1 MKKYVI
7 AFAFLLLS
15 STAFSAVR
23 PELYIG
29 LSPGNLPTQRVEPG
43 DQDVEILKLWMTASD
58 HRADGVVLKK
68 LRFLH
73 QGADRD
79 QFVRY
84 ELLQGNKSLGKMSL
98 TDSDVMQFSNLNVPL
113 VDGKTIELRILADIS
128 VGLFSGEHQF
138 SIPNPEFLEMKEDD
152 FRDAIT
158 WVRGSFPIVAN
169 KILTGNHIES
179 PKSDCNLREEPV
191 CGEDGKSYYNLC
203 IPFQK
208 GIKVIHEGACDQ
220 WSFKKVEPCSEEK
233 EIICGT
239 DGVTYDNIC
248 FLERQENVFVRHE
261 GECFPENIPRVAN
274 FSQAVELFDIK
285 QTEISALRPRV
296 SDKGRA
302 RLEELSFVLHQY
314 NFKPTPRRNLT
325 IYIENFL
332 EFTQTLSD
340 RIRLEQEI
348 ELLNAM
354 VIEARTDSAREKFRV
369 GEIPFLDVDEE
380 AWFIGPV
387 RFLRDIGIINGY
399 TDSNGNQ
406 TGLFGPAD
414 PVTKAEI
421 TNMLFQIAEVPFD
434 PALEALNPYAK
445 NHWAKDEIAVA
456 EALKLTLWKDL
467 PNPDKKASRVD
478 VLRAIFEIFDVDI
491 PTVPTRS
498 SFIDVDYHSPYLGVI
513 QHAKQLGIISGYG
526 DGTFRPDDSI
536 LRAEAAKMMQK
547 VFGFLDE

>member
-1 MKKYVI
+1 MKKYLI
-7 AFAFLLLS
+7 AFALLFLC

-43 DQDVEILKLWMTASD
+43 DQNVEILKLWMTASD

-73 QGADRD
+73 QGSDRD

-98 TDSDVMQFSNLNVPL
+98 TDSDVMQFSNLSVPL
-113 VDGKTIELRILADIS
+113 VDGKTIELRVLADIS
-128 VGLFSGEHQF
+128 VGVFSGEHQF
-138 SIPNPEFLEMKEDD
+138 SIPNPEFLEMQEDD
-152 FRDAIT
+152 FRDDVT
-158 WVRGSFPIVAN
+158 WIRGQFPIVAN
-169 KILTGNHIES
+169 KVLTGNHIES

-191 CGEDGKSYYNLC
+191 CAEDGKTYYNLC

-208 GIKVIHEGACDQ
+208 GVKVVHEGACQ
-220 WSFKKVEPCSEEK
+220 HWSFKKEVLCLEVYEP
-233 EIICGT
+233 ICGT
-239 DGVTYDNIC
+239 DGKTYSSLC
-248 FLERQENVFVRHE
+248 HLEKKDNVFRRHD
-261 GECFPENIPRVAN
+261 GECFPEKVPRVAN
-274 FSQAVELFDIK
+274 FAQAVQLFDIK
-285 QTEISALRPRV
+285 QTEIGALRPRV
-296 SDKGRA
+296 SDKGHA

-325 IYIENFL
+325 VYIENFL

-340 RIRLEQEI
+340 RVRLEQEI
-348 ELLNAM
+348 ELLNAV

-387 RFLRDIGIINGY
+387 RFLRDIGIISGY

-406 TGLFGPAD
+406 TGLFGPGD

-421 TNMLFQIAEVPFD
+421 TNMLFQIADAPFD
-434 PALEALNPYAK
+434 PALTAQNPYAK
-445 NHWAKDEIAVA
+445 NHWARNEIAVA
-456 EALKLTLWKDL
+456 EALKLSMWKDL
-467 PNPDKKASRVD
+467 PNPDKKASRAE
-478 VLRAIFEIFDVDI
+478 VLRAIFEIFDVTV
-491 PTVPTRS
+491 PTGPTRS
-498 SFIDVDYHSPYLGVI
+498 SFIDVDYHDPDLHVI

-526 DGTFRPDDSI
+526 DGTFRPDDII

-547 VFGFLDE
+547 VFGFLEE